1 MSSRA
6 FVGSALGWSDLNFGG
21 IFENGHIVADQVYFY
36 ESDSRNSATFAAG
49 AAKFLFSK
57 NHRDLKNY
65 RNIFFENSQIPSFY
79 LKEYGEG
86 KNNFLKFLFGF

>member
-36 ESDSRNSATFAAG
+36 ESDSRKSATFAAG
-49 AAKFLFSK
+49 GQSFYFQKITETLKITVIFFLKIHKYLHFTSK
-57 NHRDLKNY
+57 NMVKV
-65 RNIFFENSQIPSFY
+65 NIIF
-79 LKEYGEG
+79 
-86 KNNFLKFLFGF
+86 